1 MYIYMN
7 TVHLYIILYEGSI
20 NPDESNNMVQYLELW
35 ELSHGRTYFK
45 CAPTI
50 SFALKF
56 VNVK

>member
-20 NPDESNNMVQYLELW
+20 NPDESNNMVQYLELR
-35 ELSHGRTYFK
+35 ELTYLK

>member
-1 MYIYMN
+1 MN

-20 NPDESNNMVQYLELW
+20 NPEESNNMVQYLELW

-56 VNVK
+56 VNVI